1 MAVALTNS
9 KFGNDY
15 RIILAGIVTAI
26 RAAWPDV
33 IKVYADRNVIE
44 DPNTPRAVIVPG
56 DIEMISGGSDPRSS
70 GIKTILQV
78 FPFSI
83 FLVERITASMDVIE
97 HKVNRADALIDQLMS
112 DVKFLG
118 VYELPQVTAV
128 KMAEEEPDPKVMIL
142 QIDFTVQALNWKHG
156 AA

>member
-1 MAVALTNS
+1 VAVALTNS
-9 KFGNDY
+9 KFGDDY
-15 RIILAGIVTAI
+15 RAVLAGIVAAI

-33 IKVYADRNVIE
+33 IKVYADRNLIE
-44 DPNTPRAVIVPG
+44 DPNTPRAVVVPG
-56 DIEMISGGSDPRSS
+56 DIDMISGGSDPRSS

-83 FLVERITASMDVIE
+83 FLVERITQDMDVIE
-97 HKVNRADALIDQLMS
+97 RKVSRADALIDQLMA
-112 DVKFLG
+112 DVQFLG

-142 QIDFTVQALNWKHG
+142 QIDFNVQCLNWKHG